1 MVYLL
6 PILMMLEV
14 FANII
19 DLMAPWKPNGKAMFL
34 FLLDCL
40 VLLIGERAAK
50 HPS

>member
-14 FANII
+14 FASN
-19 DLMAPWKPNGKAMFL
+19 MAPWKPNGKAVFL

-40 VLLIGERAAK
+40 VLLIDERAAK